1 MIKSKAMLI
10 FITLVIAIIALV
22 ALRQYSQLQMNNP
35 AIPKKLDMSNAP
47 TQSAEVERTS
57 NEVSSSDTRIKEEKI
72 TAPVVASMVE
82 ARMTKTALLA
92 NGCFWCAENDL
103 EKRSGVINVV
113 SGYAGGTTESPTY
126 KNYSAGGHREVVLVT
141 YDANVISFANLV
153 EHTIKHGD
161 PTDSGG
167 SFFDRGQEYAPA
179 IYFETAEEEREARR
193 VIGAVDAL
201 KVFTSPLPL
210 RVEPRIKFW
219 PAEDYHQDYA
229 KKNPIRYSYYR
240 GGSGR
245 DAFIKTHWGDKAGE
259 FTVSSIPKNINMN
272 NTTPVV
278 SITKPWL
285 VFVKPTEEKLRATLT
300 PLQYKVTQEDGTEP
314 SFNNVYDK
322 NYSEGIYVDIVS
334 GEPLYL
340 SKDKYDSGTGW
351 PSFVKPISLD
361 VLTLKEDNT
370 FFSKRT
376 EVRSR
381 IADSHIGHVFSDGPT
396 DRGGLRYCMNSAAL
410 RFVPKADME
419 REGYAEYISHL

>member
-1 MIKSKAMLI
+1 MLI
-10 FITLVIAIIALV
+10 FITLVIAIIALI
-22 ALRQYSQLQMNNP
+22 AFRQYVLPQMSNP
-35 AIPKKLDMSNAP
+35 TIPKNVDVRSAP
-47 TQSAEVERTS
+47 TQVAEVEKTN
-57 NEVSSSDTRIKEEKI
+57 NEVTEGLMME
-72 TAPVVASMVE
+72 TVGAPAVPA
-82 ARMTKTALLA
+82 AAPLAKDRLTKTALLA

-103 EKRSGVINVV
+103 EKKNGVIDVV
-113 SGYAGGTTESPTY
+113 SGYAGGTTEFPTY

-179 IYFETAEEEREARR
+179 IYFEIAEEEKEARR

-201 KVFTSPLPL
+201 KVFTLPLPL

-219 PAEDYHQDYA
+219 PAEEYHQDYA
-229 KKNPIRYSYYR
+229 KKNPIRYGYYR

-314 SFNNVYDK
+314 SFNNIYDK
-322 NYSEGIYVDIVS
+322 NYAEGIYVDIVS

-361 VLTLKEDNT
+361 VFTLKEDNT

-381 IADSHIGHVFSDGPT
+381 IADSHIGHVFNDGPT

-419 REGYAEYISHL
+419 REGYAEYISQL